1 MYATDKPRR
10 ALKSLMRRIDTQ
22 RVITLKN
29 TKNGTSDVLDDVSVD
44 YEEDFFALDFE
55 EFGE

>member
-1 MYATDKPRR
+1 
-10 ALKSLMRRIDTQ
+10 MRRIDTQ

-29 TKNGTSDVLDDVSVD
+29 TKNGTADVLDDVSVD

>member
-1 MYATDKPRR
+1 
-10 ALKSLMRRIDTQ
+10 MRRIDAQ

-29 TKNGTSDVLDDVSVD
+29 TKNGDVEALDDVSVD